1 MFDFLLSITFFRAIN
16 VIEITYIN
24 NNPQPSLNSKVHVH
38 EINSLKDVYPKPFIN
53 GQNLKNMYIKKNYST
68 SNNLDRHFACQ
79 GTSLK

>member
-1 MFDFLLSITFFRAIN
+1 MFDFLLPITFFRAIN

-53 GQNLKNMYIKKNYST
+53 GQNLKNMYIKKK
-68 SNNLDRHFACQ
+68 L
-79 GTSLK
+79 LELE